1 MDFAKEYNTLKCE
14 YQSIDNQN
22 AYKNSFGI
30 IIDQKAIKIINEE
43 EDLQKIFLNIVMHA
57 SSVICCRVSPIQKA
71 QVIKMMK
78 NYDKDGVALAVGD
91 EVMMYL

>member
-1 MDFAKEYNTLKCE
+1 MDFAKEYNTFKGE
-14 YQSIDNQN
+14 YPSIDNQN

-30 IIDQKAIKIINEE
+30 IIDQKAIKIINKE